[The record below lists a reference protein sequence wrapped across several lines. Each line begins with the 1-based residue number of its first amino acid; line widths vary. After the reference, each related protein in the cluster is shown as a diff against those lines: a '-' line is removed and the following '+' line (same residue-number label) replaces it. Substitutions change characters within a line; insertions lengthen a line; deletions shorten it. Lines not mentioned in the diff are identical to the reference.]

1 MEESHLHKNLL
12 SAQKDERQINLY
24 KFLLGK
30 QTIHLQQSLKIIGF
44 TGLPLKKMDS
54 ISFQSSKDSH

>member
-1 MEESHLHKNLL
+1 MEESHIHKNLL
-12 SAQKDERQINLY
+12 SAQNDERQINLY

-44 TGLPLKKMDS
+44 IGLSLKKMDS